1 MTPHYKLLLLV
12 FHFHIATVHF
22 QRLYHTHGLSI
33 SSTTLA
39 ESLSLTHCLI
49 PSLDACGDVISP
61 MPMHSEGI
69 HSREKNS
76 RYNEIEPM
84 PLSAFDLEKLATAAP
99 KVRLQHTIQLIT
111 YAFGNVIAKEIV
123 CHNKSIILDRII
135 YQVIVIMCVRGR
147 EHSSVFG
154 DKLLEEHGV
163 VPTQTWRFRCGM
175 EPKIGRKGHTA
186 RRRETLLKKVYDT
199 Y

>member
-1 MTPHYKLLLLV
+1 MIVTHFREIDMTPHYKLLLLV

-135 YQVIVIMCVRGR
+135 YQ
-147 EHSSVFG
+147 
-154 DKLLEEHGV
+154 HGV